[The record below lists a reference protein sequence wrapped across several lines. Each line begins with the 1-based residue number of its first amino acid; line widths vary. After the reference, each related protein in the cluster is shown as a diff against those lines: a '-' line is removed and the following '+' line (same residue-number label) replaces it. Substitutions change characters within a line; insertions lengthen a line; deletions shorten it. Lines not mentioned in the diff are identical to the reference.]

1 MKRLLL
7 VLSTL
12 ALTLSASAATPKKAP
27 ARKTPAKKA
36 AVAAKPAAPV
46 ETAHRKTP
54 YVGAI
59 SVDAATGR
67 VLFEDR
73 ADAEAYPAS
82 VTKLMTLLLVME
94 DVKAGKYSF
103 DDRVEATADAYRSEP
118 SWVGIKVGEKMS
130 VRDLCAALMVESAND
145 AAIVLGVHSAG
156 SFDAFVAR
164 MNARAAE
171 LGMARTKYYN
181 PNGLPPNAAKRYPWK
196 SFNVSTARDQAVLAR
211 TIVKMPEVMK
221 LTSIKTCDLIKT
233 ADGFRVSV
241 TRRVNEQSCATA
253 VGEDERIVKQLSNH
267 NNLMRKENIVVAH
280 EDEKGGV
287 KKTKLPRLM
296 NPDGRETV
304 DGLKTGYIDAGGSSI
319 VLTGQRKGKRV
330 IVVILGSDAEKDA
343 KNRIVNGSAAVRD
356 REARRLLEDALG
368 SLDW

>member
-7 VLSTL
+7 VVTALVL
-12 ALTLSASAATPKKAP
+12 AFSASAATPKKTP
-27 ARKTPAKKA
+27 ARKAPAKK
-36 AVAAKPAAPV
+36 AVAAKPVAPV

-67 VLFEDR
+67 VLFEDK

-82 VTKLMTLLLVME
+82 VTKLMTLFLVME
-94 DVKAGKYSF
+94 DVKQGKYAF
-103 DDRVEATADAYRSEP
+103 DDKVEATADAYRSEP

-171 LGMARTKYYN
+171 LGMSRTKYYN
-181 PNGLPPNAAKRYPWK
+181 PNGLPPNAGRRYPWK
-196 SFNVSTARDQAVLAR
+196 SFNVSTARDQMILAR
-211 TIVKMPEVMK
+211 QLVKMPEVMK
-221 LTSIKTCDLIKT
+221 LTSIKTCDLVKT
-233 ADGFRVSV
+233 ADGYRVAV
-241 TRRVNEQSCATA
+241 TRRTNEPTVETQAA
-253 VGEDERIVKQLSNH
+253 EGEKVVKQLRNH
-267 NNLMRKENIVVAH
+267 NNVMRT
-280 EDEKGGV
+280 D
-287 KKTKLPRLM
+287 KLKIL
-296 NPDGRETV
+296 NPDGAEAV
-304 DGLKTGYIDAGGSSI
+304 DGLKTGYIDAGGSSV

-330 IVVILGSDAEKDA
+330 IVVVLGSSSAKERDA
-343 KNRIVNGSAAVRD
+343 N
-356 REARRLLEDALG
+356 ARSLMVDALG
-368 SLDW
+368 SLAW

>member
-7 VLSTL
+7 ILTAAVL
-12 ALTLSASAATPKKAP
+12 AFSASAATPK
-27 ARKTPAKKA
+27 RKTAPKAPAKKA
-36 AVAAKPAAPV
+36 VVAKAPAKTAAPV

-67 VLFEDR
+67 VLFEDK

-94 DVKAGKYSF
+94 DVKAGKYGY
-103 DDRVEATADAYRSEP
+103 DDKVEATADAYRSEP

-156 SFDAFVAR
+156 SFDAFIAR

-171 LGMARTKYYN
+171 LGMKNTKYYN
-181 PNGLPPNAAKRYPWK
+181 PNGLPPNAGKRYPWK
-196 SFNVSTARDQAVLAR
+196 SFNVSTARDQMILAR
-211 TIVKMPEVMK
+211 ALVTNPEVLK
-221 LTSIKTCDLIKT
+221 LTSIKTCDLVKT
-233 ADGFRVSV
+233 ADGYRVAV
-241 TRRVNEQSCATA
+241 TRRTNEPTVETQPAE
-253 VGEDERIVKQLSNH
+253 GEKIVKQLRNH
-267 NNLMRKENIVVAH
+267 NNVMRT
-280 EDEKGGV
+280 D
-287 KKTKLPRLM
+287 KLKII
-296 NPDGRETV
+296 NPDGKEAV

-319 VLTGQRKGKRV
+319 VLTGTRKGKRA
-330 IVVILGSDAEKDA
+330 IVVVLGSSSAKERDAQA
-343 KNRIVNGSAAVRD
+343 Q
-356 REARRLLEDALG
+356 RLMNDALG
-368 SLDW
+368 SLAW